1 MNENITDEFWHNTN
15 PPSPLLMST
24 ADSEAETYS
33 FFSPLNMILVKTIT
47 GNVVWAQYQVFAL
60 VDLQSKMKYFLDP
73 LEL

>member
-1 MNENITDEFWHNTN
+1 
-15 PPSPLLMST
+15 MST

-33 FFSPLNMILVKTIT
+33 FFFPLNMIWVKTIT
-47 GNVVWAQYQVFAL
+47 GNVVWAQYQAFAL